1 MATAVLQEK
10 NTRITVAGYGLA
22 VRQLHHPETTGE
34 PGPVLV
40 FLHEALGCITQ
51 WRDFPESL
59 AMATN
64 CDALIYDRPGNGR
77 SAPLKSSR
85 KPDYL
90 SREALE
96 ILPTLLQ
103 ALNIPK
109 VILVGHS
116 DGASIALLF
125 AAAFPEMTTAVICEA
140 AHVFV
145 EEITLKGIRAAV
157 ENYYQSDVP
166 EKLARHHGKN
176 TEPMVKA
183 WYETWLSTAFR
194 SWDIT
199 DVLPQITTPLLL
211 LQGTDDEYGTTA
223 QLEAIA
229 NGAQGSAEIHLLAK
243 CGHTPH
249 RQQREAT
256 LVKMTHFICSVLSK
270 SAR

>member
-1 MATAVLQEK
+1 MTTAALQET
-10 NTRITVAGYGLA
+10 NTRITVAGYELA
-22 VRQLHHPETTGE
+22 VRQLHHPAKTDA

-51 WRDFPESL
+51 WRDFPEAL
-59 AMATN
+59 AMATG
-64 CDALIYDRPGNGR
+64 CDALIYDRPGHGR
-77 SAPLKSSR
+77 SAPLKSLR

-90 SREALE
+90 SREALD
-96 ILPTLLQ
+96 ILPTLIEE
-103 ALNIPK
+103 LNISRI
-109 VILVGHS
+109 ILVGHS

-125 AAAFPEMTTAVICEA
+125 AAAFPEMTAAAICEA

-183 WYETWLSTAFR
+183 WYETWLSAAFR
-194 SWDIT
+194 HWDIT
-199 DVLPQITTPLLL
+199 DILPQITAPLLL

-223 QLEAIA
+223 QLDAIA
-229 NGAQGSAEIHLLAK
+229 NGVHGPSEIHLLTE
-243 CGHTPH
+243 CSHTPH
-249 RQQREAT
+249 RQQRETT
-256 LVKMTHFICSVLSK
+256 LAKMARFISTILSPN
-270 SAR
+270 AY